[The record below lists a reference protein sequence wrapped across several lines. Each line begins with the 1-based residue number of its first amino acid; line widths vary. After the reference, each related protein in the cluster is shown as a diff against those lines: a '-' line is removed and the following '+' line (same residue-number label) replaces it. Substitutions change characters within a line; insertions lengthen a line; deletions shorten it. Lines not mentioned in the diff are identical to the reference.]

1 MIVIVTEDFDN
12 KYTYNFDDCESFFI
26 AKIHSKQFGDD
37 DIFAMRS
44 IDHAELL
51 DKNTG
56 IIKTNFGVTSIEN
69 LSMGCKTVLVYL
81 YIQRNKDLFRDS
93 VKIDV
98 TGCGSNALSVLF
110 DLMDKYDNRGIVL
123 FLNHIND
130 LYKCG
135 YHDFVYN
142 GQKCDH
148 LY

>member
-1 MIVIVTEDFDN
+1 MIEITTGDFDN
-12 KYTYNFDDCESFFI
+12 KYTYNFDDCESLFI
-26 AKIHSKQFGDD
+26 AKIHSNQFGDD

-56 IIKTNFGVTSIEN
+56 TIKTPFGVTGIEN

-81 YIQRNKDLFRDS
+81 YIQRNKELFPDR

-110 DLMDKYDNRGIVL
+110 DLMDKYDNHGIAL
-123 FLNHIND
+123 FLNHNND

-135 YHDFVYN
+135 YHDFIYN
-142 GQKCDH
+142 GRKCH
-148 LY
+148 RLY